1 MAEAGTS
8 ESSSPDTDR
17 EFDPS
22 ADMLVHDY
30 DDEHTL
36 EEEEAL
42 SGDSCS
48 DELGDL
54 EKEGEMPL
62 EDLLAM
68 YGYAGQGGSRPAVV
82 DERQDT
88 RSSSE
93 EEILS
98 NHDLT
103 LDKDEIARDILKTS
117 DDDDDKETTAHEL
130 LSSVS
135 SSQTARLLRSKS
147 QEGSEGDSESEED
160 VDYTPIEP
168 VDDWKKTIQVGSD
181 YQATVPD
188 GLCKYG
194 DAPAYENEDRLLW
207 DPSKMEDPGAVEKYL
222 EEVKNQILQNGTGAS
237 GLPTGAHVRDDEQA
251 LYMLLQCGH
260 NIEEALRRRKMQAVP
275 PTDPMSLWSEEECRN
290 FENGLRTYGKDFY
303 LIQQNKVK
311 TRSVGEL
318 VQFYYL
324 WKKTERHD
332 VFANKNRIEKRKY
345 VLHPGIT
352 DYMERFLDDQESPI
366 PAPTRERSASPVT
379 SLIYGDP
386 KRNHLK
392 PHTEGEG
399 ASSVRIEPLEFDVSG
414 ASPTVVTLS
423 PNAKRKQSASSSS
436 SVTVN
441 GAHESEGPI
450 SKKLKTNGDSSHYQL
465 QESYSERA
473 EPLNRVSS
481 SVSSSAVSSSSDS
494 SLPHSAV
501 THRSNDSISSSKHLP
516 SESVA
521 S

>member
-17 EFDPS
+17 DFDPS
-22 ADMLVHDY
+22 ADMLVHEY
-30 DDEHTL
+30 DDEQTL

-42 SGDSCS
+42 SGESCC

-68 YGYAGQGGSRPAVV
+68 YGYGGGPRPVV
-82 DERQDT
+82 AEERQDT

-147 QEGSEGDSESEED
+147 QEGSDEDSESEED
-160 VDYTPIEP
+160 LDYHPIEP
-168 VDDWKKTIQVGSD
+168 MDDWKKTIQVGSD

-207 DPSKMEDPGAVEKYL
+207 DPSKIEDPAAVEKYL
-222 EEVKNQILQNGTGAS
+222 EEVKNQIMQNGTGANA
-237 GLPTGAHVRDDEQA
+237 LPTGAHVRDDEQA

-352 DYMERFLDDQESPI
+352 DYMERFLDDQESPV
-366 PAPTRERSASPVT
+366 PAPTRERSASPVH

-386 KRNHLK
+386 KRNHLR
-392 PHTEGEG
+392 PHIDGEG
-399 ASSVRIEPLEFDVSG
+399 ASSVRIEPRELDVSG
-414 ASPTVVTLS
+414 ASPTVVTVS
-423 PNAKRKQSASSSS
+423 PDKRKQTATSSS
-436 SVTVN
+436 SVAVN
-441 GAHESEGPI
+441 GVYDGEEPVQ
-450 SKKLKTNGDSSHYQL
+450 KKLKTNGESSHYEL
-465 QESYSERA
+465 QESYSDGSGRC
-473 EPLNRVSS
+473 
-481 SVSSSAVSSSSDS
+481 VSSSSLSSSIVSSTCDS
-494 SLPHSAV
+494 GFSNSAV
-501 THRSNDSISSSKHLP
+501 TCLSSDDISSSKHLP